1 MAKILENPNGRR
13 LIKLNTDE
21 IFSIIAMYKQR
32 CAPDIENHSQIR
44 DILEN
49 ECFYLPED
57 V

>member
-1 MAKILENPNGRR
+1 MAKILENPMGRR

-32 CAPDIENHSQIR
+32 CTSEIDSYSRIR